1 MVILKSFD
9 GFIGKYI
16 LNIFCSFYVYE
27 HFGGNKNLL
36 LNLCFIYFIENRQMS
51 ESHLKKT
58 IWFSGSFGKEYLAKI
73 YLLERSSVSDL
84 NIIVD
89 VWINKVCDLI

>member
-9 GFIGKYI
+9 GFIGKHI
-16 LNIFCSFYVYE
+16 FNMFCSFYVYE

-51 ESHLKKT
+51 ESHLKKNNVVLGF
-58 IWFSGSFGKEYLAKI
+58 IR
-73 YLLERSSVSDL
+73 ERILSL
-84 NIIVD
+84 NISS
-89 VWINKVCDLI
+89 

>member
-1 MVILKSFD
+1 MFMNIL
-9 GFIGKYI
+9 GEI
-16 LNIFCSFYVYE
+16 
-27 HFGGNKNLL
+27 KNLL
-36 LNLCFIYFIENRQMS
+36 LILCFIYFIENRQMS

-58 IWFSGSFGKEYLAKI
+58 MWFSGSFREECSAKI
-73 YLLERSSVSDL
+73 YLLEKSSVSDL

>member
-51 ESHLKKT
+51 ESHLKKQCGSRVH
-58 IWFSGSFGKEYLAKI
+58 SGKNTQLKYIFLREAA
-73 YLLERSSVSDL
+73 
-84 NIIVD
+84 
-89 VWINKVCDLI
+89 